1 MSEHTSSSATAEAP
15 HRAGAFDVRNFIGA
29 LLGIYGV
36 ILLITGL
43 FFTSAAD
50 KSKADGLNVNLWT
63 GIALIIVS
71 VLFISWA
78 RMKPVVVPAH
88 VEHDDDGRPPGH

>member
-1 MSEHTSSSATAEAP
+1 MSDHTSSSPTATAP

-43 FFTSAAD
+43 FFTDDAD
-50 KSKADGLNVNLWT
+50 LSKADGINVNLWT
-63 GIALIIVS
+63 GIALVVVS
-71 VLFISWA
+71 ALFIFWA
-78 RMKPVVVPAH
+78 RAKPVVVPAD
-88 VEHDDDGRPPGH
+88 VENDDRPPAH